1 MTSRAAA
8 ARVTRIVKVVVGFT
22 LLALGVL
29 MLVLPGPGWLAIAVG
44 LAMLAGEFIWAKR
57 LLDRVK
63 AGAGRVRQ
71 TMRKKKGDR

>member
-1 MTSRAAA
+1 MTSDAAIT
-8 ARVTRIVKVVVGFT
+8 RVKRIVKIIVGFT

-29 MLVLPGPGWLAIAVG
+29 MLVLPGPGWLTIVVG

-71 TMRKKKGDR
+71 TMRNQKGAG